1 MGTKYFSEE
10 AVKEIIKKTMEKS
23 KEKES
28 LSAKEEGISLD
39 ELLEI
44 GKEVGLN
51 IDHLK
56 TVALEYDNQ
65 KVTRHTG
72 LTDTHIFEEREFE
85 SAVPEDIVWDDVTA
99 ELTHHFGGAKFGTV
113 NQDPRKKEWV
123 HVSVSG
129 IETIV
134 SLVKRNKH
142 TKLRLSQRVGLGS
155 PLTEGI
161 MYGGALAAVLYL
173 ILHAAFNPSIITGIT
188 LGSGLWA
195 ISSVLVYFLDVSWRK
210 KKLKG
215 LKTLMDK
222 IINQLPKSIEEVKSK
237 TQVSNEDTS
246 SIEIESPEVYDKT
259 ESEEKQT
266 GPIKNQLRE

>member
-1 MGTKYFSEE
+1 MAEKYFSEE
-10 AVKEIIKKTMEKS
+10 AVKEIIKQTMAKSQERESLIS
-23 KEKES
+23 KED
-28 LSAKEEGISLD
+28 GISLD
-39 ELLEI
+39 ELLDI

-85 SAVPEDIVWDDVTA
+85 SAVPEDLVWDDVIA

-113 NQDPRKKEWV
+113 NQDSRKKEWV
-123 HVSVSG
+123 HTSISG

-161 MYGGALAAVLYL
+161 MYGGVLALVLYVAL
-173 ILHAAFNPSIITGIT
+173 SFAFSPTAATGIA

-195 ISSVLVYFLDVSWRK
+195 ISSVLVYSLDVAWRK

-215 LKTLMDK
+215 LKALTDK
-222 IINQLPKSIEEVKSK
+222 IINQLPKSIADVKSK
-237 TQVSNEDTS
+237 TKLSSDDTS
-246 SIEIESPEVYDKT
+246 SIEIESTEVYEQT
-259 ESEEKQT
+259 ESDEQT
-266 GPIKNQLRE
+266 GTIKNQLRS